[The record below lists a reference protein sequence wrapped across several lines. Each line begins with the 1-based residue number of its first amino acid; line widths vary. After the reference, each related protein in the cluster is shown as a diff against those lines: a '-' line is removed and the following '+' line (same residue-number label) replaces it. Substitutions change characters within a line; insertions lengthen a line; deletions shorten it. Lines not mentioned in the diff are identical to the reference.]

1 MAEPELSEPG
11 AGVTVTGVGVLT
23 PAGRGVDP
31 LWRTLSAGG
40 ALPSRIEHFDT
51 TQAGTHLAHF
61 VPREPGLPEPGH
73 PDRMA
78 ALATAAVTD
87 ALADAGAPGTGTA
100 LLVATTDET
109 GAEVSARW
117 DGWRSSGTTPAGV
130 PLEERVATDCGL
142 TGQVITVATT
152 SAAGC
157 VALGVARRMITS
169 GRVGRV
175 VVCGVDVITEA
186 GFYGLAALRTL
197 SPHGCRPFSADRSGI
212 RISEAAAALVIE
224 TDAPEKGRIRGRLEG
239 VAANNLAAQPARPEA
254 EGVAAAVRGALRQ
267 AGRLPA
273 EVDYVNAHAAGTRH
287 GDAAELSALHEV
299 FGDRL
304 LRDLPVVSS
313 KAAIGHCQGAAGVVE
328 AVVSLATL
336 ERGQVLPTLGLA
348 SVDPR
353 WREYNLGQRPPGRPP
368 EVAVS
373 VSCGLG
379 GVNAAVV
386 LGAARARPS
395 GSDAWREAD
404 AHAG

>member
-1 MAEPELSEPG
+1 MTRDGQAAAG
-11 AGVTVTGVGVLT
+11 AGVAVTGVGVLT
-23 PAGRGVDP
+23 PAGRGIAP

-40 ALPSRIEHFDT
+40 ARPLPIEHFDT
-51 TQAGTHLAHF
+51 AQAGTGLAHF
-61 VPREPGLPEPGH
+61 VPHEPGLPGPGH
-73 PDRMA
+73 PERMS

-87 ALADAGAPGTGTA
+87 ALADAGARGEGTA
-100 LLVATTDET
+100 LILATTDET
-109 GAEVSARW
+109 GAEVSGRW
-117 DGWRSSGTTPAGV
+117 DGWQTGGTTPRGV
-130 PLEERVATDCGL
+130 PLEERVAAACGL

-169 GRVGRV
+169 GRVRRV

-224 TDAPEKGRIRGRLEG
+224 PDTPEGGRARGRLEG

-267 AGRLPA
+267 AGRRPA

-287 GDAAELSALHEV
+287 GDAAELTALWEV

-336 ERGQVLPTLGLA
+336 ERGEVLPTLGLD
-348 SVDPR
+348 SVDPA
-353 WREYNLGQRPPGRPP
+353 WREHNLGGRRPGRPP

-386 LGAARARPS
+386 LGADRTGPDSAGAR
-395 GSDAWREAD
+395 REVA
-404 AHAG
+404 AHVS